1 MRWRLRTEFQ
11 AILKEIDREILFR
24 NAMRNNTQQIYALAE
39 AGSRPDIATLD
50 PMLANLLW
58 WSAAYL
64 TTGAVDSIL
73 VGGKLQMIE
82 SEEIRYFLAA
92 VFMSQE
98 NVVYAYEGLRPE
110 LERVIGLLDEE
121 LDE

>member
-98 NVVYAYEGLRPE
+98 NVVYAYEGLRP
-110 LERVIGLLDEE
+110 
-121 LDE
+121 